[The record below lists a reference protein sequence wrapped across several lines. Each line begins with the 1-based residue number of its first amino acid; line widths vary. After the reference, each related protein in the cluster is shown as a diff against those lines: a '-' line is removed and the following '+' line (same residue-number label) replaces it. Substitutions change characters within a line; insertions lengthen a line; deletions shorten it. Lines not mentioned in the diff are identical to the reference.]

1 MDAIE
6 LPDVVTAEDE
16 AAALQRGLDLLRR
29 PTKSGFQDVFPSA
42 SKINPWQAKPYVRPH
57 VQRSLGLFATPEEA
71 AIQVL
76 LWIIGRRPT
85 PPSPDGSRNK
95 RGEGKK
101 KRDRRKVPGHAS
113 LFAMPCCFQPLTTD
127 SRACVGFHSTG
138 IDLGTRAPRA
148 RKELIP
154 GAPSPPAAALVAETE
169 QPAPVPVL
177 EQATHGLSGPEV
189 ACWLA

>member
-1 MDAIE
+1 MALLSKEQVLDAIE
-6 LPDVVTAEDE
+6 LPDVLTAEDE

-113 LFAMPCCFQPLTTD
+113 LFAMPCCFQPLTAA
-127 SRACVGFHSTG
+127 RASAFIRQASILARVLLVQERSSF
-138 IDLGTRAPRA
+138 RA
-148 RKELIP
+148 RHLRLRLLWWQRLN
-154 GAPSPPAAALVAETE
+154 SRHRF
-169 QPAPVPVL
+169 Q
-177 EQATHGLSGPEV
+177 
-189 ACWLA
+189 CWSRRRMA